1 MKWILIAS
9 VLNWQ
14 PVYDDQKTC
23 QLAAEELKKVYYQ
36 EVAACIPKP
45 STADETEEKVDRL
58 FEQFMDM
65 VRELQ
70 KIEQQEL
77 DNSSN

>member
-1 MKWILIAS
+1 MKWILLAS
-9 VLNWQ
+9 VLDWQ

-36 EVAACIPKP
+36 QVAACIPKP
-45 STADETEEKVDRL
+45 SSTAANDQVNNM
-58 FEQFMDM
+58 FSQMMDM
-65 VRELQ
+65 VKQLQ
-70 KIEQQEL
+70 QIEQTEL

>member
-14 PVYDDQKTC
+14 PVYDDQATC

-36 EVAACIPKP
+36 EVAACLPRP
-45 STADETEEKVDRL
+45 SQENVNDNVDRM
-58 FEQFMDM
+58 FEQFLDM
-65 VRELQ
+65 VKELQ
-70 KIEQQEL
+70 AIEQKEV
-77 DNSSN
+77 DNGNN

>member
-23 QLAAEELKKVYYQ
+23 QLAADELKKVYYQ

-45 STADETEEKVDRL
+45 NAAEDKTERMFD
-58 FEQFMDM
+58 QFLGMIQ
-65 VRELQ
+65 ELQ

>member
-1 MKWILIAS
+1 MEWILIAS
-9 VLNWQ
+9 VLSWQ
-14 PVYDDQKTC
+14 PAYSDKETC

-45 STADETEEKVDRL
+45 NAADEKVDL
-58 FEQFMDM
+58 MFNKFMGM
-65 VRELQ
+65 VKELQ